1 MKKTK
6 IIATIEARLGSNR
19 LPNKVLKKIGKK
31 SILEIIIE
39 RLKKSK
45 LIDQIVIATTKNIED
60 DRICHLAKSKKV
72 SCYRGSEFDVLDRI
86 ANAISNYKG
95 DLIVQLKDRN
105 IVAPFDGVLGYRG
118 ITGDILGSDNS
129 IIITLDDNSILYSD
143 IKIPETFASFIKKDL
158 PVKIKFSGMKNKV
171 YDGKIYAVSSRINA
185 ETRSLLTRVI
195 IQNENSELIPGS
207 LLEINVNYNERNSLG
222 IPDTSMMVEGSKYFV
237 YKVSEDNIANKIEI
251 EIGIRNNGFIEIVSG
266 LDEGEIIIKDL
277 NTTFKDSVII
287 SLNDTQLI
295 IDNNKLKFAGYVSLD
310 FIDVNNFYAHYQ
322 INRNYRKNIKKI
334 NFGFLLNLDDKFVEI
349 DNLKVNGNINQTLEV
364 FLNNFNSN
372 REDIFNRIILRNSIK
387 NFLKNF

>member
-1 MKKTK
+1 MKRSTK
-6 IIATIEARLGSNR
+6 ITSAIIAFFL
-19 LPNKVLKKIGKK
+19 
-31 SILEIIIE
+31 IIT
-39 RLKKSK
+39 
-45 LIDQIVIATTKNIED
+45 IVIVGRTMIGNHFAKKFSKRPPPGIIVKEVSYKDFSEKIESYGTAVSKRTESFRIKKD
-60 DRICHLAKSKKV
+60 DLT
-72 SCYRGSEFDVLDRI
+72 SELTLKDNVK
-86 ANAISNYKG
+86 KG

-158 PVKIKFSGMKNKV
+158 PVKAKFSGMKNKV

-207 LLEINVNYNERNSLG
+207 LLEIDVNYNERNSLG

-266 LDEGEIIIKDL
+266 LDEGEIIVAEGLKKVRPKGEIKP
-277 NTTFKDSVII
+277 
-287 SLNDTQLI
+287 
-295 IDNNKLKFAGYVSLD
+295 
-310 FIDVNNFYAHYQ
+310 
-322 INRNYRKNIKKI
+322 IKK
-334 NFGFLLNLDDKFVEI
+334 
-349 DNLKVNGNINQTLEV
+349 
-364 FLNNFNSN
+364 
-372 REDIFNRIILRNSIK
+372 
-387 NFLKNF
+387 

>member
-1 MKKTK
+1 MKRSTK
-6 IIATIEARLGSNR
+6 ITSA
-19 LPNKVLKKIGKK
+19 
-31 SILEIIIE
+31 II
-39 RLKKSK
+39 SFF
-45 LIDQIVIATTKNIED
+45 LIITIVIVGRTMIGNHFAKKFSKRPPPGIIVKEVSYKDFSEKIESYGTAVSKRTESFRIKKD
-60 DRICHLAKSKKV
+60 DLT
-72 SCYRGSEFDVLDRI
+72 SELTLKDNVK
-86 ANAISNYKG
+86 KG
-95 DLIVQLKDRN
+95 DLIVQLIDRK

-158 PVKIKFSGMKNKV
+158 PVKAKFSGMKNKV

-207 LLEINVNYNERNSLG
+207 LLEIDVNYNERNSLG

-266 LDEGEIIIKDL
+266 LDEGEIIVAEGLKKVRPKGEIKP
-277 NTTFKDSVII
+277 
-287 SLNDTQLI
+287 
-295 IDNNKLKFAGYVSLD
+295 
-310 FIDVNNFYAHYQ
+310 
-322 INRNYRKNIKKI
+322 IKK
-334 NFGFLLNLDDKFVEI
+334 
-349 DNLKVNGNINQTLEV
+349 
-364 FLNNFNSN
+364 
-372 REDIFNRIILRNSIK
+372 
-387 NFLKNF
+387 